1 MRRDLP
7 PLRLLT
13 TFEAVLR
20 AGGVQNAAAELNVT
34 QPAVSQALRSLEE
47 HLGTRLLDRRMRPA
61 TLTDTG
67 HVLFRA
73 VSNGMDEIEKAV
85 QQIRAIEAIDQ
96 NVVTVACTICTG
108 TYWLM
113 PRLATF
119 YSQHPQ
125 VTVQVVTSNGVPHFS
140 PETDLLIRY
149 GSGGWSDGESEL
161 LFREKLV
168 PVCSP
173 QASQRFCD
181 GDFEKAVLLDVE
193 SQDDCWPGWED
204 YLNMIGHPGNPQGRR
219 SFDNYVQAT
228 QAAIAGMGVML
239 GWVSNT
245 GDLISEGR
253 LVLFRD
259 QPLYPGEAF
268 YLVTPLNKQM
278 KSATRLLAS
287 HLQGCAAAP

>member
-13 TFEAVLR
+13 AFEAVLR
-20 AGGVQNAAAELNVT
+20 AGGVQNAATELNVT
-34 QPAVSQALRSLEE
+34 QPAVSQALKGLEE
-47 HLGTRLLDRRMRPA
+47 YLGTTLLDRRMRPA
-61 TLTDTG
+61 ELTETG
-67 HVLFRA
+67 HILFRA

-85 QQIRAIEAIDQ
+85 QQIRAIEAVDQ
-96 NVVTVACTICTG
+96 NIVTVACTICTG

-119 YSQHPQ
+119 YSQYPWL
-125 VTVQVVTSNGVPHFS
+125 TVQVVTSNGVPRFS

-149 GSGGWSDGESEL
+149 GGGDWGDGESEI
-161 LFREKLV
+161 LFRERLV

-173 QASQRFCD
+173 QAIENLGS
-181 GDFEKAVLLDVE
+181 GDFEKAVLLDVK
-193 SQDDCWPGWED
+193 SPDDCWPGWTD
-204 YLNMIGHPGNPQGRR
+204 YLNMIGHPRNRQGMR

-228 QAAIAGMGVML
+228 QAAIAGLGVML

-245 GDLISEGR
+245 ADLVKEGR

-259 QPLYPGEAF
+259 EALYPDEAF
-268 YLVTPLNKQM
+268 YLVTPLNRQM
-278 KSATRLLAS
+278 KSAARLLVG
-287 HLQGCAAAP
+287 HLQRCVAAS